1 MKKILGRVLI
11 VVPAIALQVFWY
23 ALILGG
29 LDTVLGGYLGNIIQ
43 FLFTILAVIFVL
55 ILIEKRDESSYKILW
70 IVVILSFPILGAILY
85 VFLGNKSTG
94 KELKK
99 KLEKSHDKLSLKEY
113 IEENNLID
121 ELKKENLRLGQSV
134 QRISETTGFPLLK
147 NDTSKYYP
155 FGEDMF
161 AEMCE
166 DLKKAERYIFIEYF
180 IIQRGVF
187 WDTLTEILTDR
198 AAAGV
203 DVRVMYDDVGS
214 IATYSVADIIAS
226 LKSDYEVSL
235 EQCRQRSLA
244 DINNGIFN
252 RLFDC
257 GLRVLAPLL

>member
-1 MKKILGRVLI
+1 M
-11 VVPAIALQVFWY
+11 
-23 ALILGG
+23 
-29 LDTVLGGYLGNIIQ
+29 
-43 FLFTILAVIFVL
+43 
-55 ILIEKRDESSYKILW
+55 
-70 IVVILSFPILGAILY
+70 SFPILGAILY

-134 QRISETTGFPLLK
+134 QRINETTGFPLLK
-147 NDTSKYYP
+147 NDTTKYYP

-226 LKSDYEVSL
+226 LKSDYGSSL

-257 GLRVLAPLL
+257 GLRAIAPLL